1 MALIACYEC
10 GHHISEHAESC
21 PQCGAPNQKSA
32 KDESR
37 PYAKRKSNDE
47 IYQEQRVSELILV
60 DDLLTEIE
68 NVKAK
73 QKIFNIILGFF
84 SLIAFMFTAMAII
97 AHGYEKEHAADS
109 SVFFAS
115 CAFLLAATTYFF
127 SFESKIKELKKKVKF
142 ERNWAAKGKK

>member
-21 PQCGAPNQKSA
+21 PQCGAPNEKSA

-37 PYAKRKSNDE
+37 PYVKRKSNDE

-68 NVKAK
+68 NLKGK
-73 QKIFNIILGFF
+73 QKVFNIIFGFF
-84 SLIAFMFTAMAII
+84 SLTAFMFTAMAII

-109 SVFFAS
+109 SMNFAS
-115 CAFLLAATTYFF
+115 LAFLLAGTTYFF
-127 SFESKIKELKKKVKF
+127 SFKSKIEKLKKKVKF
-142 ERNWAAKGKK
+142 ERKWAAKGKK

>member
-21 PQCGAPNQKSA
+21 PQCGAPNGKFA

-47 IYQEQRVSELILV
+47 IYQERRVSELILV

-68 NVKAK
+68 NLEGK
-73 QKIFNIILGFF
+73 QKVFNLIFGFF
-84 SLIAFMFTAMAII
+84 SLTAFMFTAMAII
-97 AHGYEKEHAADS
+97 THGHAADS

-115 CAFLLAATTYFF
+115 CAFLLAGITYLF
-127 SFESKIKELKKKVKF
+127 SFESKIKKLKKKVKF
-142 ERNWAAKGKK
+142 ERNWAAKNKK